1 MNNTM
6 ITVVQCVLLIPTI
19 ATIGAFWFGVFAV
32 IFNAVFV
39 QKPTDREIEE
49 KTRWYQKL

>member
-6 ITVVQCVLLIPTI
+6 TIVIQCILLILTVTI
-19 ATIGAFWFGVFAV
+19 IGAFWFGVFAA

-39 QKPTDREIEE
+39 QNPTDKEIEE
-49 KTRWYQKL
+49 KTK